1 MNRFNLDFL
10 KTERAQVICI
20 ILMIGVGL
28 FSTIRF
34 VVIPQRDMAE
44 NNQAI
49 RRRLARSKY
58 AAYSIS
64 SMQQVAQHE
73 LQNLGKLSN
82 EWARISVRLTS
93 FEDQSIVQDIG
104 VDRIDYKV
112 QLYEIRERLKAK
124 SKELDIPLIPG
135 QLGLDESVT
144 SGEAIRVRM
153 LQLKAVEKLADLSL
167 DRQIQ
172 RLVEIY
178 PLPPIEHMDKNG
190 KLIFTEY
197 PVRVECDIDFENLYT
212 SFQSV
217 FEENRI
223 FAFRNIRVESG
234 PTFDAKLRVK
244 WILSALLF
252 E

>member
-34 VVIPQRDMAE
+34 VMIPQRRMAE
-44 NNQAI
+44 NNQAV

-64 SMQQVAQHE
+64 SMQQVTQHE

-82 EWARISVRLTS
+82 EWARISARLTS
-93 FEDQSIVQDIG
+93 FEDQSLVQDIG
-104 VDRIDYKV
+104 VNRIDYKV

-153 LQLKAVEKLADLSL
+153 LQLKAVEKLVDLNL

-178 PLPPIEHMDKNG
+178 PLPPIEHTDKAG

-217 FEENRI
+217 FEENRV